1 MIKQSNQHTQRKKSL
16 SLCGLVVLCAQPTS
30 MGEATRRSI
39 IADLS
44 QDYRAFSEMIT
55 RTKIILLSHSDLSRK
70 LSISH
75 AKLPQSSALY
85 QLI

>member
-16 SLCGLVVLCAQPTS
+16 SLRGLVVLCVQPTS
-30 MGEATRRSI
+30 MGEATRSI